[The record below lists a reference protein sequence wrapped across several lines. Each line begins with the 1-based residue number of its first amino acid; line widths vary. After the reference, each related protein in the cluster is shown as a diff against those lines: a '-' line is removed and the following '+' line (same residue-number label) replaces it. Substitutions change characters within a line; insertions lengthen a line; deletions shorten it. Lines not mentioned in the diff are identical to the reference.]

1 MITFLCCLHMPTDTH
16 LITGQKTQACLSKK
30 MKFLIHFRFIAE
42 SAVVSRHCQTRF
54 AGDSHHQ
61 FQAPGESVE
70 VKPQTVEKTKDIFK
84 KCVDFTL
91 ADEVKALGVYP
102 FFRPIDD
109 SEGPV
114 VSFEGRKFVMA
125 GSNNYLGLTNDPS
138 VKQASIDAIN
148 KYGTS
153 CSGSR
158 YMTGTVR
165 LHIELEEQLAEFFEK
180 ERCLLF
186 STGYQTGQGIIPTV
200 VQRGEYIVADRDNH
214 ASLVA
219 ASIMAIGGGASQ
231 VRYRHNDMADL
242 ERVLQNIPE
251 SAGRLIVSDGVFS
264 VSGEIVDLPEL
275 VKLAKKYNARIVID
289 DAHAVGVI
297 GKGGRGTPSEFGLV
311 DEVDLIMGTFSKT
324 FGSLGGYVVGERSV
338 INYIQHTA
346 SSLIFSASPT
356 PASVAAVLA
365 TLKIIREQPQLTERL
380 IANTDYVRQGLLKA
394 GFTLMP
400 SRTAIVTVLI
410 ADQMKTLYFWKK
422 LFDAGVY
429 VNAFIRPGVM
439 PGHEALR
446 TSFMATHEKEHL
458 DKVITEFS
466 TIGRELGII

>member
-1 MITFLCCLHMPTDTH
+1 M
-16 LITGQKTQACLSKK
+16 G
-30 MKFLIHFRFIAE
+30 
-42 SAVVSRHCQTRF
+42 
-54 AGDSHHQ
+54 
-61 FQAPGESVE
+61 
-70 VKPQTVEKTKDIFK
+70 VKPQPVEKAKDIFK

-91 ADEVKALGVYP
+91 ADEIKAQGLYP

-109 SEGPV
+109 TEGPV
-114 VSFEGRKFVMA
+114 VSFDGRKLVMA
-125 GSNNYLGLTNDPS
+125 GSNNYLGLTSDPS
-138 VKQASIDAIN
+138 VKQASIDAI
-148 KYGTS
+148 KRYGTS

-158 YMTGTVR
+158 YMTGTVN
-165 LHIELEEQLAEFFEK
+165 LHVELEEQLADFFEK

-186 STGYQTGQGIIPTV
+186 STGYQTGQGIIPTI
-200 VQRGEYIVADRDNH
+200 VQRGEYIVSDRDNH

-219 ASIMAIGGGASQ
+219 ASVMAQGGGANL
-231 VRYRHNDMADL
+231 VRYKHNDMADL
-242 ERVLQNIPE
+242 ERVLKTIPD
-251 SAGRLIVSDGVFS
+251 SAGRMIISDGVFS
-264 VSGEIVDLPEL
+264 VSGEIVDLPGL
-275 VKLAKKYNARIVID
+275 VALAKKYNARVVID

-324 FGSLGGYVVGERSV
+324 FGSLGGYVVGDETV
-338 INYIQHTA
+338 INYIKHHA

-365 TLKIIREQPQLTERL
+365 TLKIIREQPELTKRL
-380 IANTDYVRQGLLKA
+380 ISNTDYVRQGLLKA

-410 ADQMKTLYFWKK
+410 ADQMKTLYFWRR

-458 DKVITEFS
+458 DKVINEFS
-466 TIGRELGII
+466 TIGRELGVI